1 MYDSSP
7 TSFSCD
13 YELSL
18 LNAIREVF
26 PATEIWGCYF
36 HFSQN
41 FRRNLGEV
49 SFYFVFL
56 RFIIP
61 LLVWFIS
68 WSRQWSGISSSSTNV
83 ACIGICSWKR
93 IWFWRMKN
101 YSCTYKYRFGA
112 ISWYN
117 TSKCIILVNQIIMV
131 VHEETENFQGHLR
144 MFMLVLWMVCFVM
157 FCYAILMLCLKMKIL
172 KNYNFLLKI

>member
-61 LLVWFIS
+61 LLVWFTS

-83 ACIGICSWKR
+83 ACIGICSWR
-93 IWFWRMKN
+93 GYGFGVWR
-101 YSCTYKYRFGA
+101 TTLA
-112 ISWYN
+112 HTN
-117 TSKCIILVNQIIMV
+117 TVLAQFLGIIL
-131 VHEETENFQGHLR
+131 R
-144 MFMLVLWMVCFVM
+144 SVLYWWTRSLWWCTRRRKISKGILECLCSYFEWYVLLCYTHVM
-157 FCYAILMLCLKMKIL
+157 FENENSKKLQFFVKNIIL
-172 KNYNFLLKI
+172 